1 MPAAEAV
8 HLAKGNAG
16 LRFSWGRFLGYGPT
30 PDPGAMWPP
39 AVVIGLLVFAA
50 VLVWPRRVRTAD
62 ALRTALTAGTD
73 GASGSDAV
81 ADLSVW
87 QQDPLQ
93 LYRRWRLRR
102 DRDHL
107 LAGVL
112 VLLDSMAPALAMGL
126 PPARAL
132 GLAAEAV
139 SSGELRAAQMPP
151 AAPMSGR
158 RRGDSELDRLT
169 GSLTAAASRG
179 VPLAT
184 VWSDWARL
192 TKAPEIAFVASAWA
206 LSERHGAPLAVAVER
221 AAAALREAQ
230 ARQRKVRVAVAGPR
244 ATVTVLTV
252 LPLTGPAFGLA
263 CGIDPSTLYL
273 GSHIGAV
280 SAALGVGL
288 IVVGRLWCR
297 RMIRKAVAS

>member
-1 MPAAEAV
+1 
-8 HLAKGNAG
+8 
-16 LRFSWGRFLGYGPT
+16 
-30 PDPGAMWPP
+30 
-39 AVVIGLLVFAA
+39 VVIGLLVGAA
-50 VLVWPRRVRTAD
+50 VLLWPRGVRTGD
-62 ALRTALTAGTD
+62 AILATVTG
-73 GASGSDAV
+73 GASGTTAADAA
-81 ADLSVW
+81 ADPSVW

-102 DRDHL
+102 DREHL

-132 GLAAEAV
+132 GLAVEAT
-139 SSGELRAAQMPP
+139 SSSPRDAGQRP
-151 AAPMSGR
+151 GR

-179 VPLAT
+179 GPLAT
-184 VWSDWARL
+184 VWFDWARL
-192 TKAPEIAFVASAWA
+192 TSAPEVAFVASAWA

-221 AAAALREAQ
+221 AATALREAQ

-263 CGIDPSTLYL
+263 CGIDPATLYL
-273 GSHIGAV
+273 GSRIGAV

-297 RMIRKAVAS
+297 RMIRKAVA